1 MADGKRYIN
10 GKRQAVKCSATK
22 SNGEP
27 CQKWAIKGGTVCPS
41 HGASLPVVK
50 KKAAERWERAQVMA
64 EVERMVDK
72 GLLDER
78 GRGVHPIE
86 HLLDELYTSAQVVY
100 VLGQMVGD
108 LDKLDQYGG
117 EGSGRQ
123 PHVLYGM
130 WAEERK
136 HHAKLAEMC
145 LRAGVAERQIQIAE
159 RQAELM
165 AGAIRNILLE
175 LGVADHPQAPAVV
188 RKALMEMSAA

>member
-1 MADGKRYIN
+1 MPRNSDKAR
-10 GKRQAVKCSATK
+10 CSAT
-22 SNGEP
+22 SSATGEQ
-27 CQKWAIKGGTVCPS
+27 CQQWAIRGGTVCYR
-41 HGASLPVVK
+41 HGGNLPVVREAAK
-50 KKAAERWERAQVMA
+50 KRVERQKVMA

>member
-1 MADGKRYIN
+1 MGKRR
-10 GKRQAVKCSATK
+10 GEWKQKCSVTK
-22 SNGEP
+22 ADGEP
-27 CQKWAIKGGTVCPS
+27 CKGWAIEGGTVCTG
-41 HGASLPVVK
+41 HGGRLPTV
-50 KKAAERWERAQVMA
+50 KKAAKQKMERARVMD
-64 EVERMVDK
+64 EVTRMIDR
-72 GLLDER
+72 GILDER

-100 VLGQMVGD
+100 VLGKMVGD